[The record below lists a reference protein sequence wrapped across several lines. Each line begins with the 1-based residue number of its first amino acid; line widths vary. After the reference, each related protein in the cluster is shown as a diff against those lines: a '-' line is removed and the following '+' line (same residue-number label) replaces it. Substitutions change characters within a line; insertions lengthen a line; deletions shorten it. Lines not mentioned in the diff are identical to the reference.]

1 MWERKRRDRASDPG
15 GARPRGAGVLIDR
28 RSFLAGALALVAWPR
43 RTAGEPKAPAPP
55 EPALP
60 EPALRALPGSEFVYV
75 SPLHRDGRESTC
87 HAEVWYGW
95 LDDAVVLI
103 TSKDSWK
110 ARSVAKGLDRA
121 RLWVGSHGRT
131 KTPLGGGR
139 EEFRQAPSFVGRAR
153 ASRDA
158 ALLERLLAVYEK
170 KYPAEIG
177 RWRDRFREG
186 LASGERVLVIYQPTA

>member
-1 MWERKRRDRASDPG
+1 MWERKRRGRASDPG

-43 RTAGEPKAPAPP
+43 RTFAEEPKAA
-55 EPALP
+55 ALP

-110 ARSVAKGLDRA
+110 ARSVARGLDRA
-121 RLWVGSHGRT
+121 RLWVGSHGRW
-131 KTPLGGGR
+131 KTSLGGR
-139 EEFRQAPSFVGRAR
+139 SEEFRKAPSFDGRAR
-153 ASRDA
+153 VSKEA
-158 ALLERLLAVYEK
+158 ALLERLLTVYEK

-177 RWRDRFREG
+177 RWRDRFRES
-186 LASGERVLVIYQPTA
+186 LASGERVLLIYQPTA

>member
-1 MWERKRRDRASDPG
+1 MWERKRRARASDPG
-15 GARPRGAGVLIDR
+15 GARRERASVLLDR
-28 RSFLAGALALVAWPR
+28 RGFLAGALALAAWPR
-43 RTAGEPKAPAPP
+43 HSLAEEPKAG
-55 EPALP
+55 ALP

-110 ARSVAKGLDRA
+110 ARSVARGLDRA
-121 RLWVGSHGRT
+121 RLWIGSHGRW
-131 KTPLGGGR
+131 KTPLGLS
-139 EEFRQAPSFVGRAR
+139 EEFRKAPSFVGRAR
-153 ASRDA
+153 VSKDA
-158 ALLERLLAVYEK
+158 ALLDRLISVYDK
-170 KYPAEIG
+170 KYPAKIG

-186 LASGERVLVIYQPTA
+186 LASGERVLILYENVG